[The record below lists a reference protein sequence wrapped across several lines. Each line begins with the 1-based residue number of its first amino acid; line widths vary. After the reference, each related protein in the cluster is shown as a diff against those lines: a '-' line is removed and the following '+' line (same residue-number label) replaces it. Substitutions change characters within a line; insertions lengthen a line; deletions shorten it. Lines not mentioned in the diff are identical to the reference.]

1 MALKSQKAKLW
12 ITLWEL
18 YTTFPGSES
27 MACNQSEQGNVGD
40 PNLSSRIEVSMNKC
54 NNEKVETRIR
64 KSERL
69 QYL

>member
-12 ITLWEL
+12 TTLWEL

-40 PNLSSRIEVSMNKC
+40 PNHSSRIEVLTNKC
-54 NNEKVETRIR
+54 NSEKAKTMIR